1 MTKWI
6 NEHVWFITVNNDKTE
21 IHIKRGIVLSVF
33 TDSNGT
39 TNYNI
44 RDIYNH
50 SYKTNK
56 IYSTLND
63 ARKVIASGHQTT
75 GVVVQQHASIISVQ
89 DKPKVSVTPYNFPT
103 GMFWTTSAMKSKLLA
118 DDKWL
123 MFGLKKLA
131 TNTKLG
137 KRDKMGF
144 GKYDIATGMDLYYA
158 SMSPQ
163 PLSNLQMRV
172 IKRIVVKYAK
182 QLANFANTK
191 IEQRLGY
198 NNESK

>member
-1 MTKWI
+1 MSKWI
-6 NEHVWFITVNNDKTE
+6 NEHVWFIAINDDKTE
-21 IHIKRGIVLSVF
+21 VRVKRGIVQSLV
-33 TDSNGT
+33 TDSKGMMK
-39 TNYNI
+39 YKI

-50 SYKTNK
+50 LYECSK
-56 IYSTLND
+56 IYSTLHD
-63 ARKVIASGHQTT
+63 ARRDIDWASLTDGSTRNQPGTIKPIQSKPT
-75 GVVVQQHASIISVQ
+75 KPVV
-89 DKPKVSVTPYNFPT
+89 PYNFPT

-144 GKYDIATGMDLYYA
+144 GKYDIAKGMDLYYA
-158 SMSPQ
+158 SMSSQ
-163 PLSNLQMRV
+163 PLSNFQMSM

-198 NNESK
+198 NNKSK